1 MPAPTHP
8 FRNTES
14 LLVVIPDD
22 GIDVEA
28 EARLYDELCD
38 VRSPLFQ
45 YRPKYLTDHHP
56 GSSVLRPSTRPKSP
70 QGPPSIFSRDIWLN
84 DNSGTSL
91 AFARN
96 VHIAG
101 WDEPGGAYVVYDC
114 VIRTKEGTTIHAH
127 KRYSDFVL
135 LYDALKHSLPSPVKH
150 QHIHPSPPPEIPFSR
165 YRAAFVDRRRR
176 TTTIWL
182 SAVLLHPEIG
192 ACQSVRWWVMD

>member
-1 MPAPTHP
+1 MPTLAPTHP
-8 FRNTES
+8 FQNTES

-38 VRSPLFQ
+38 DQVSLPQ
-45 YRPKYLTDHHP
+45 
-56 GSSVLRPSTRPKSP
+56 STHPKSP

-91 AFARN
+91 TFARN

-101 WDEPGGAYVVYDC
+101 WTSVGDKLGGAYVVYDC

-127 KRYSDFVL
+127 KRYNDFAVL
-135 LYDALKHSLPSPVKH
+135 HDALKHSLPKH
-150 QHIHPSPPPEIPFSR
+150 QHHFIPALPPKSPFSR
-165 YRAAFVDRRRR
+165 YRAAFLDRRRR
-176 TTTIWL
+176 QLQYWL

-192 ACQSVRWWVMD
+192 ACQAVRWWVMD